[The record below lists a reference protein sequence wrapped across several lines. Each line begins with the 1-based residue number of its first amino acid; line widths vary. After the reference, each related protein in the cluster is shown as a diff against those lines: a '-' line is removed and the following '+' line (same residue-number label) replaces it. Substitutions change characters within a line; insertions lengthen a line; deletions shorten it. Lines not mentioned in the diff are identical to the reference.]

1 MLRSTATLSI
11 YGAEMNNLIDTVQ
24 KSTQAVAKMQQRVND
39 AKVNNESIEEIVRL
53 EALVKLHSDN
63 KERLS
68 SLKVADLAQA
78 KFDKQNERIK

>member
-1 MLRSTATLSI
+1 
-11 YGAEMNNLIDTVQ
+11 MNNLIDTVQ